1 MAKLLKDTGKI
12 LKINELNRVAVIQLI
27 DVEYQIVEVP
37 SGDFLII
44 CKDQQDLGDK
54 NALAS
59 TIAFKPIFG
68 DCILVDPTELEN
80 L

>member
-1 MAKLLKDTGKI
+1 MAKLLKETGKI

-44 CKDQQDLGDK
+44 CKDQADLGDK
-54 NALAS
+54 NSLAS

>member
-1 MAKLLKDTGKI
+1 MAKLFKDSGKI
-12 LKINELNRVAVIQLI
+12 LPLSGLNRVLVIQLI
-27 DVEYQIVEVP
+27 DVDYNIIQIP
-37 SGDFLII
+37 SLDFLIV
-44 CKDQQDLGDK
+44 CSDQSDLGDK

-68 DCILVDPTELEN
+68 DCILIDKAELET

>member
-1 MAKLLKDTGKI
+1 MARLLKDSGKVMP
-12 LKINELNRVAVIQLI
+12 LSGLNRVLVIQLI
-27 DVEYQIVEVP
+27 DVDYQFVEVP
-37 SGDFLII
+37 SGDFLIV
-44 CKDQQDLGDK
+44 CSDQSDLGDK

-68 DCILVDPTELEN
+68 DCILIDKAELEA